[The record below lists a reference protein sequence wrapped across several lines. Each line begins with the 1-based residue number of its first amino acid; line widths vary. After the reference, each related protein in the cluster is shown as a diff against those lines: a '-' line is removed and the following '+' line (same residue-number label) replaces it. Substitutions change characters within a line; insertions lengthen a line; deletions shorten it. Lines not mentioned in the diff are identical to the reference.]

1 MISARR
7 AGRCPLERARRNR
20 DHGRIAPCGAPTAT
34 AMAFDAFALV
44 LAMLALGY
52 LFQRLRVLPEGA
64 AQTLNLVVL
73 YVCLPAAVL
82 RYAPRLQLEPAL
94 LGVAA
99 VPWLLLA
106 ATVVLVGAL
115 SRWLKFRRD
124 EHAVLLLTVALGNT
138 SFLGYPLTRALIG
151 EHALPYAVVYD
162 QFGAFLILSTF
173 GLWVLAR
180 YGGDAA
186 PNARD
191 MLRRVLRF
199 PPLWALL
206 IGFTLMPA
214 QPPSWIAG
222 GLQRLSDALLPLAM
236 LTIGLSV
243 KLALP
248 RDELKPLL
256 SGLALKLVAM
266 PALACVLVPLLG
278 LHGEMARATVLES
291 AMPPMV
297 TAGALAI
304 AHQLAPRLAAAMVGY
319 GLLLSLATLP
329 LWARVAVG

>member
-1 MISARR
+1 
-7 AGRCPLERARRNR
+7 
-20 DHGRIAPCGAPTAT
+20 
-34 AMAFDAFALV
+34 MAFDAFALI

-52 LFQRLRVLPEGA
+52 AFQRLQVLPGNA
-64 AQTLNLVVL
+64 AQTLNLIVL

-82 RYAPRLQLEPAL
+82 RYAPRLHLEPAL

-99 VPWLLLA
+99 VPWLLLL
-106 ATVVLVGAL
+106 ATMVAVGAL
-115 SRWLKFRRD
+115 SRWLKFRD
-124 EHAVLLLTVALGNT
+124 EERAVLLLTVALGNT

-180 YGGDAA
+180 YGGEHRPTAK
-186 PNARD
+186 D
-191 MLRRVLRF
+191 MLLRLLKF
-199 PPLWALL
+199 PPLWALVL
-206 IGFTLMPA
+206 GFTVMPE
-214 QPPSWIAG
+214 QPSAWLAG

-243 KLALP
+243 RLSLP
-248 RDELKPLL
+248 RDELKPLA
-256 SGLALKLVAM
+256 SGLLLKLAVM
-266 PALACVLVPLLG
+266 PALATALVPLLG
-278 LHGEMARATVLES
+278 LHGAMARTTVLES

-304 AHQLAPRLAAAMVGY
+304 AHGLAPRLAAAMVGY
-319 GLLLSLATLP
+319 GVLLSLLTLP
-329 LWARVAVG
+329 LWALWGTS

>member
-1 MISARR
+1 
-7 AGRCPLERARRNR
+7 
-20 DHGRIAPCGAPTAT
+20 
-34 AMAFDAFALV
+34 MAFDAFALV

-52 LFQRLRVLPEGA
+52 LFQRLRVLPDNA

-82 RYAPRLQLEPAL
+82 RYAPRLHLEPAL
-94 LGVAA
+94 FGVAA
-99 VPWLLLA
+99 VPWLLLL
-106 ATVVLVGAL
+106 ATLLAVGGL
-115 SRWLKFRRD
+115 SRWLKLRD
-124 EHAVLLLTVALGNT
+124 EERAVLLLTVALGNT

-180 YGGDAA
+180 YGGEHR
-186 PNARD
+186 PGPRD
-191 MLRRVLRF
+191 MLLRVVKF

-206 IGFTLMPA
+206 FGFTVMPA
-214 QPPSWIAG
+214 QPPAWIAG

-243 KLALP
+243 RLTLP
-248 RDELKPLL
+248 REELKPLAAGL
-256 SGLALKLVAM
+256 LLKLALM
-266 PALACVLVPLLG
+266 PALAAVLVPWLG

-291 AMPPMV
+291 AMPSMV

-304 AHQLAPRLAAAMVGY
+304 AHNLAPRLAAAMVGY
-319 GLLLSLATLP
+319 GVLLSLLTLP
-329 LWARVAVG
+329 LWAQWSA